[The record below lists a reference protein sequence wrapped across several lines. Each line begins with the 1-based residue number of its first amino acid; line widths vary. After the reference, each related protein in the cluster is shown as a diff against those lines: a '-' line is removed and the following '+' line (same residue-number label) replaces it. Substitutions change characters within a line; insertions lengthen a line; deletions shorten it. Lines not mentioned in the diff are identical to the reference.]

1 MCPLKQTWN
10 SSLPLGIISF
20 VNYITFRSPPL
31 DQNVTV
37 IPTERSRLG
46 IGPVTT
52 VSPAED
58 EGSRPD
64 MEYAS
69 DREENLPDADL
80 PDAEMWWW

>member
-1 MCPLKQTWN
+1 M
-10 SSLPLGIISF
+10 
-20 VNYITFRSPPL
+20 
-31 DQNVTV
+31 

-80 PDAEMWWW
+80 PDAEM